1 MAYRMQA
8 MSKSNQNNHR
18 INNTLT
24 GGSLVVACF
33 VEAEGRFTY
42 PWLPLG
48 SISASIDDQY
58 EQKRLRSSP
67 PIRPVQASTA

>member
-1 MAYRMQA
+1 MAYRMQVT
-8 MSKSNQNNHR
+8 SKRNQNNHR
-18 INNTLT
+18 MNTLT

-33 VEAEGRFTY
+33 VGTEGRFTY

-48 SISASIDDQY
+48 SISASIDDRY

-67 PIRPVQASTA
+67 PTRSVHKGTS